1 MIINYKNGI
10 IWTNSDLICTGLYIN
25 INNFTT
31 YVPIPRITVSKVED
45 YINLAKSFID
55 NYIEY
60 NTDTSAEHPIRMKIQ
75 SDTLSKGRELKIKSF
90 NITNENIQFCN
101 GIYQIL

>member
-1 MIINYKNGI
+1 MIINYKNGV
-10 IWTNSDLICTGLYIN
+10 IWTNSDLICSELYIR

-31 YVPIPRITVSKVED
+31 YISIPRITVNKLED

-60 NTDTSAEHPIRMKIQ
+60 NTDTSVRHPI
-75 SDTLSKGRELKIKSF
+75 
-90 NITNENIQFCN
+90 
-101 GIYQIL
+101 

>member
-31 YVPIPRITVSKVED
+31 YVPIPRITISKVED

-60 NTDTSAEHPIRMKIQ
+60 NTDTSAEHPIRMKI
-75 SDTLSKGRELKIKSF
+75 
-90 NITNENIQFCN
+90 
-101 GIYQIL
+101 

>member
-10 IWTNSDLICTGLYIN
+10 IWTNSDLVCSEVYIR

-31 YVPIPRITVSKVED
+31 YISIPERIGIYKMAD
-45 YINLAKSFID
+45 YISLAKSFID

-60 NTDTSAEHPIRMKIQ
+60 NTDTSAQHP
-75 SDTLSKGRELKIKSF
+75 SKGEDIVRPTDI
-90 NITNENIQFCN
+90 NEI
-101 GIYQIL
+101 GRAHV